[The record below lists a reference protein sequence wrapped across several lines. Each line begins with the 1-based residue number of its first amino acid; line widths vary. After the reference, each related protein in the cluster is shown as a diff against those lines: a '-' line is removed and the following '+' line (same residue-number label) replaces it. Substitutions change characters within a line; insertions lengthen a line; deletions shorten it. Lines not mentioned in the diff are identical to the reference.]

1 MNVRFM
7 SVESLCRSMDIE
19 KAFGNA
25 NLHIKN
31 GKFELAL
38 MEVNSIV
45 SGSPDDPVI
54 LIKSASLLKSID
66 LEERCQEILD
76 MVVDCVTED
85 YEKKLAVAVALR
97 GLGRYE
103 DSLTILDMLDDNDNI
118 FRQKAKTALALKDA
132 DTALEYI
139 SEMRELNTDDRI
151 LLTEIQCARRDLKTA
166 YEVAEKLSKEVKGY
180 DTLVNL
186 CSVLIRMDRNKDAI
200 KLGRSHLKE
209 DKKNADS
216 LALAAYIMR
225 INGKTPAAA
234 NFAHAALKIDHTHIG
249 ALETMALCLIE
260 KKKLLEAKMMA
271 GVINENDPGNPAVI
285 RILDACRESL

>member
-1 MNVRFM
+1 M

-19 KAFGNA
+19 QAFGNA
-25 NLHIKN
+25 NIHIKN

-38 MEVNSIV
+38 SEVNSVV
-45 SGSPDDPVI
+45 SECSGDPVI

-66 LEERCQEILD
+66 LEARSQEILD
-76 MVVDCVTED
+76 MVIDCITPE

-103 DSLTILDMLDDNDNI
+103 DSMNILDMLDDNDNVL
-118 FRQKAKTALALKDA
+118 RQKAKTALAMR
-132 DTALEYI
+132 DTDNALEYI
-139 SEMRELNTDDRI
+139 SEMRELNTNDRI
-151 LLTEIQCARRDLKTA
+151 LLTEIQCARRDLRGA
-166 YEVAEKLSKEVKGY
+166 YETAEKLSKEVKGY
-180 DTLVNL
+180 DILVNL
-186 CSVLIRMDRNKDAI
+186 CSVLILMGRNKDAI

-271 GVINENDPGNPAVI
+271 GVINENDPGNPAVV
-285 RILDACRESL
+285 RILDACREAL

>member
-1 MNVRFM
+1 M

-25 NLHIKN
+25 NVHIKN
-31 GKFELAL
+31 GKFDLAL
-38 MEVNSIV
+38 AEVNSIV
-45 SGSPDDPVI
+45 SECPGDPVT
-54 LIKSASLLKSID
+54 LIKSASLLKSVD
-66 LEERCQEILD
+66 LEERSQEILD
-76 MVVDCVTED
+76 MVVDLIDED
-85 YEKKLAVAVALR
+85 SDNKFAIAVALS

-103 DSLTILDMLDDNDNI
+103 DSLSILDMLNEKDNVL
-118 FRQKAKTALALKDA
+118 RQKARTSLALKDGDA
-132 DTALEYI
+132 ALGYI
-139 SEMRELNTDDRI
+139 TKMKELDVKDRI
-151 LLTEIQCARRDLKTA
+151 LLTEIQCARRDLQGA
-166 YEVAEKLSKEVKGY
+166 YETAEKLSKEVKGY

-186 CSVLIRMDRNKDAI
+186 CSVLILMDRNKDAI

-260 KKKLLEAKMMA
+260 KNKLLEAKMMA
-271 GVINENDPGNPAVI
+271 GVINENDPGNPAVV
-285 RILDACRESL
+285 RILDACREAL